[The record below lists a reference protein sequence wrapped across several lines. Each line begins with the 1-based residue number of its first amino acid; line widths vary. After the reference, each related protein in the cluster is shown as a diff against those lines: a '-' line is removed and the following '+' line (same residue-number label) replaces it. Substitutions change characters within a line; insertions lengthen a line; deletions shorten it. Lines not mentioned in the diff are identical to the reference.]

1 MASFGLIGIVV
12 LAFIIFVVYFIF
24 KILQFIIQAINLYKK
39 ILESQEAIQELLLGI
54 SEITENYEST
64 HLLFDP
70 SLMKKCPDCK
80 EMIKLEA
87 KICRYCQRKFPN
99 E

>member
-1 MASFGLIGIVV
+1 MASLGLIGIVV

-39 ILESQEAIQELLLGI
+39 ILESQEAIQELLQGI
-54 SEITENYEST
+54 SEITENYESA
-64 HLLFDP
+64 HLLFDS
-70 SLMKKCPDCK
+70 SLIKKCPDCK

-87 KICRYCQRKFPN
+87 KICRYCQHKFPN